1 MQSATDGFT
10 FSPVRVRRRETARAP
25 SAVMVRLFCNE
36 SQGEVEGTEFFF
48 KKNRVCRPLAQEKRG
63 RKGSLM
69 MVPETGS
76 SFSLPSLRRG
86 RKWLRCN
93 LGGGVVV
100 VHARWSTRVGITRS
114 LDQTVVATVHN
125 HTHTSPQ

>member
-48 KKNRVCRPLAQEKRG
+48 LKKTVFAVHSHR
-63 RKGSLM
+63 
-69 MVPETGS
+69 
-76 SFSLPSLRRG
+76 RRG
-86 RKWLRCN
+86 GER
-93 LGGGVVV
+93 
-100 VHARWSTRVGITRS
+100 
-114 LDQTVVATVHN
+114 D
-125 HTHTSPQ
+125 P